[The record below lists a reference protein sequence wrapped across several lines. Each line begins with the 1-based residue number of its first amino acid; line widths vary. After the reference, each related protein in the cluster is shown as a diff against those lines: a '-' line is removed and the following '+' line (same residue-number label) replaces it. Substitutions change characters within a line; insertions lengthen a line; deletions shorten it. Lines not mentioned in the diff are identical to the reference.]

1 MAHFLVEYR
10 ELGAAELREAKRGE
24 HIAYRKGFGTAMPLT
39 GPLLD
44 EDERPVG
51 SVIIIEAEDMDAA
64 RAAALA
70 DPYVAAG
77 VLELVSVRRYRIA
90 AMKPPSAG

>member
-24 HIAYRKGFGTAMPLT
+24 HIAYRKGFGAAMPLT

-51 SVIIIEAEDMDAA
+51 RQRWLTLMSRRGCWSWSPCGVI
-64 RAAALA
+64 ALL
-70 DPYVAAG
+70 P
-77 VLELVSVRRYRIA
+77 
-90 AMKPPSAG
+90 

>member
-10 ELGAAELREAKRGE
+10 ELGAAELREAKRPE
-24 HIAYRKGFGTAMPLT
+24 HIAYRKGFGPAMPLT

-44 EDERPVG
+44 EDDRPIG
-51 SVIIIEAEDMDAA
+51 SVVIIEAADLDAA
-64 RAAALA
+64 QAAAQA

-77 VLELVSVRRYRIA
+77 VLELVSVRRFRIA
-90 AMKPPSAG
+90 AMKPPTA